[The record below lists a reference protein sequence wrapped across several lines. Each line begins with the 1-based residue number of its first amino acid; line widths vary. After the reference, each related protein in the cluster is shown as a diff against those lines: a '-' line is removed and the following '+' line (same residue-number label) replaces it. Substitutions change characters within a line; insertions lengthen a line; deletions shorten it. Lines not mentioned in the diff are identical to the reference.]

1 MFGNFRR
8 NSSVRMRSKITNTMN
23 QLHSSLVTL
32 ILSLLI
38 LAPFNT
44 SDAQVKDKME
54 KELNKI
60 IYFDADIDFEKVPGM
75 VIGIIQ
81 GDSTYVYS
89 YGSMSMAED
98 IMLKNNTIFEL
109 GGITKVFTASLVE
122 LLVEEGLMDYKTSL
136 NEYLPKAIIN
146 DKSDITLLEAI
157 THTAGFPRLPHGI
170 GKREREA
177 NNPYAYYAKADLHEF
192 YKNYYPIDEDET
204 RYQYSHVTYALIET
218 AIENVTGQRFEEV
231 LTEKLLMP
239 LGLEDTNIRLT
250 EEQKSRLSLGYN
262 ILGNK
267 TKPWRFS
274 SFKGSVGMKSTVD
287 DMLAFLSVQMGNG
300 NTQLAKSFADMHEP
314 MHKTEIAKNNY
325 ISKAWH
331 VIKKKN
337 HSIVLHAGS
346 TSGHQAF
353 AGFVKETNT
362 GVVILSNSENSTN
375 SLGYLILRSLNQN
388 WRKPKAR
395 L

>member
-1 MFGNFRR
+1 MI
-8 NSSVRMRSKITNTMN
+8 RSKITITMN
-23 QLHSSLVTL
+23 RLQSSLVTI

-38 LAPFNT
+38 LVPFNA
-44 SDAQVKDKME
+44 SQAQVKDKME

-81 GDSTYVYS
+81 GDSTYIYS
-89 YGSMSMAED
+89 YGSLSMAED
-98 IMLKNNTIFEL
+98 IIPRDNSIFEL
-109 GGITKVFTASLVE
+109 GGITKVYTASLVE
-122 LLVEEGLMDYKTSL
+122 LLVEEGLMDYEKSL
-136 NEYLPKAIIN
+136 NEYLPSTIIN

-157 THTAGFPRLPHGI
+157 THTGGFPRLPHGI

-192 YKNYYPIDEDET
+192 YKNYYPIEEEET

-218 AIENVTGQRFEEV
+218 AIENVTGQRFEDV
-231 LTEKLLMP
+231 LQERLLTPMGLTDTTIKLS
-239 LGLEDTNIRLT
+239 
-250 EEQKSRLSLGYN
+250 EEQKSRMSQGYN

-267 TKPWRFS
+267 TRPWRFS
-274 SFKGSVGMKSTVD
+274 SFKGSVGMKSTVK
-287 DMLAFLSVQMGNG
+287 DMLTFLTVQMGEG
-300 NTQLAKSFADMHEP
+300 NADLAASFADMHEP
-314 MHKTEIAKNNY
+314 VHKTDLAKNNF

-337 HSIVLHAGS
+337 HSIILHAGS

-388 WRKPKAR
+388 WKKPKAR